1 MKITTVGAGKIG
13 STLAQLAVD
22 GGHEVRISNSR
33 GPDTLRS
40 LAEELGDRAEA
51 ATVTDAA
58 RFGDLV
64 VVATPLGAFDTLPA
78 PAFEATVVVDASNY
92 YPNRDGQ
99 IPELDSDETT
109 STELLA
115 GHLAGARV
123 VKAFNTMRSGTLA
136 TAGDPG
142 KPVDERLALYVAG
155 DDAEAKGAVLSLID
169 EFGFA
174 PIDTGSLA
182 EGGRKQQAGGAVY
195 GDELTGAE
203 ARERLGG

>member
-1 MKITTVGAGKIG
+1 MKIGFVGSGKIG
-13 STLAQLAVD
+13 STLARLALD
-22 GGHEVRISNSR
+22 AGHEVRLSNSR

-40 LAEELGDRAEA
+40 LADELGDRAEA

-64 VVATPLGAFDTLPA
+64 VVATPLGAYDALPA
-78 PAFEATVVVDASNY
+78 AAFEGKVVVDASNY

-99 IPELDSDETT
+99 IPELDNDETT

-115 GHLAGARV
+115 EHLAGGRV

-136 TAGDPG
+136 TAGDPS
-142 KPVDERLALYVAG
+142 KPADERLALYVAG
-155 DDAEAKGAVLSLID
+155 DDAEAKRAVLSLID

-195 GDELTGAE
+195 GDEVTGAE
-203 ARERLGG
+203 ARQALGA